1 METAL
6 QHQHQHRTET
16 GDRRSPNSLCLQ
28 RSFEQFCRLE
38 VFTLPMYKLYKLPA
52 GINKSQPKTN
62 LILSQPSHEAV
73 IPSLSDKIS
82 LSRPH
87 IQLLM

>member
-16 GDRRSPNSLCLQ
+16 RDRRSPNSLCLQ
-28 RSFEQFCRLE
+28 RSFEQFCRLK
-38 VFTLPMYKLYKLPA
+38 FLTLPTYKLYKLPA
-52 GINKSQPKTN
+52 GIKSQPKTN

-73 IPSLSDKIS
+73 IPSLSEKI
-82 LSRPH
+82 P
-87 IQLLM
+87 